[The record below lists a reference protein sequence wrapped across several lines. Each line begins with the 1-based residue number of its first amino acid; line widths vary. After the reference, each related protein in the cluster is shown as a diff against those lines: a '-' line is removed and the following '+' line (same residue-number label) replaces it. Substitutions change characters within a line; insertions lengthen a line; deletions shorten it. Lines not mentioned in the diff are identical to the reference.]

1 MKISSPEKRARIG
14 ERIKMSAM
22 SAGMT
27 LKELA
32 EGINL
37 PVSLMYQYVRG
48 ITNVPPE
55 VIESVATTT
64 KLNMEFFDPDLDPRS
79 SFYEATVHPDTLR
92 TKAETSALSNQF
104 LDKLSAAYAES
115 QRNVRGY
122 MDVLQQKLSDART
135 RNDRMAEGEHLL
147 SLGDFLAKVGNY
159 EEARTYLDMACDVF
173 QDLGVTQRLHAAQ
186 LSFARCLFEVGAVN
200 AAVDYCDQIAK
211 RGSVEHQIR
220 ASLLIAQLH
229 IKRRKISDSLK
240 ATIQTT
246 EIIEKSNEDTV
257 ESRHGIRA
265 NLSAILNEYGHYD
278 SALALCR
285 MDAQDYMLDNDI
297 ISYVGVLLNIAQIQ
311 VIQGV
316 YGDAINNLEKIIT
329 LSRFYPDIKS
339 KCIIALNMLA
349 AAYAGI
355 GRSAEAKSEART
367 AMLSSG
373 DNAEQYGPLIGYL
386 ALAKAHMEDQ
396 QFEDAISLADQTI
409 RDAQR
414 WRINCVVIPARI
426 IRNQTMIRLQASKS
440 QAVDGQ
446 SLNEAV
452 NILDAAQRNG
462 SPFEILISRLNL
474 AECLVQI
481 GNLDEAEKEALG
493 ALDILDNGAIQIET
507 ALTGKKMDIPMMLR
521 EPLMNLAE
529 LMNNTKLN
537 LPEIRWRVH
546 LLIFKLLKQKG
557 ASDTELV
564 EHLNKASEPLFDI
577 LRVLTPKDTDVYLN
591 AHSEIVEAFT
601 EYKKYVAESMDDSS
615 KELLVKAQR
624 YGVVRPEV

>member
-1 MKISSPEKRARIG
+1 
-14 ERIKMSAM
+14 MSAM

-55 VIESVATTT
+55 VIEAVASTT
-64 KLNMEFFDPDLDPRS
+64 KLNIEFFDPELDPRS

-92 TKAETSALSNQF
+92 MRADTFALSNQY
-104 LDKLSAAYAES
+104 LDKLSAAYAEP

-135 RNDRMAEGEHLL
+135 RNDRAAEGEHLL
-147 SLGDFLAKVGNY
+147 SLGDFLSKVGNF

-173 QDLGVTQRLHAAQ
+173 QDLGLTQRLHEAQ
-186 LSFARCLFEVGAVN
+186 LSFARCLSEVGAVN
-200 AAVDYCDQIAK
+200 AAMDYCDQIAK
-211 RGSVEHQIR
+211 RGTVEHQIR
-220 ASLLIAQLH
+220 ASLLLAQLH
-229 IKRRKISDSLK
+229 IKRRKTSEALK
-240 ATIQTT
+240 ATIQTA
-246 EIIEKSNEDTV
+246 EIIEKNNEDTI
-257 ESRHGIRA
+257 ENRHGIRR
-265 NLSAILNEYGHYD
+265 NLAAILNEYGHYD
-278 SALALCR
+278 AALTLCR

-297 ISYVGVLLNIAQIQ
+297 VSYVGVLLNLSQIQ
-311 VIQGV
+311 VIQGM
-316 YGDAINNLEKIIT
+316 YGEAIDNLEKIIT

-339 KCIIALNMLA
+339 KCIVALNMLA

-355 GRSAEAKSEART
+355 GRTAEAKSEART

-373 DNAEQYGPLIGYL
+373 ENSEQYGPLIGYL
-386 ALAKAHMEDQ
+386 ALAKAHLEDQ

-414 WRINCVVIPARI
+414 WRINCVIIPARI
-426 IRNQTMIRLQASKS
+426 IRNQTMMRLQANKS
-440 QAVDGQ
+440 QEVDAQ
-446 SLNEAV
+446 SFNEAA

-462 SPFEILISRLNL
+462 SPFEILISRMNL
-474 AECLVQI
+474 AQCLVQV
-481 GNLDEAEKEALG
+481 GNLEAAEKEAFA
-493 ALDILDNGAIQIET
+493 ALEILDNGAVQLES
-507 ALTGKKMDIPMMLR
+507 ALMGKKTELPMMLR
-521 EPLMNLAE
+521 EPLMNLVE

-546 LLIFKLLKQKG
+546 LLIYQLLKQKG
-557 ASDTELV
+557 APAEELV

-577 LRVLTPKDTDVYLN
+577 LSHLAPKDSDVYLT
-591 AHSEIVEAFT
+591 AHPELEEAFKD
-601 EYKKYVAESMDDSS
+601 YRALVAGSMNDAS
-615 KELLVKAQR
+615 KERLVKAYR
-624 YGVVRPEV
+624 YGILSLEV